1 MCNLCNKKYKSTISL
16 ARHKREKHMSIRH
29 EEKTVEEALF
39 LDQIPDLNDSVEE
52 DSPQM
57 DKFVND
63 NFSDDDM
70 FA

>member
-1 MCNLCNKKYKSTISL
+1 MYGFLWTFTQ
-16 ARHKREKHMSIRH
+16 
-29 EEKTVEEALF
+29 KTVEEAVF
-39 LDQIPDLNDSVEE
+39 LEQIPDLNDSVED